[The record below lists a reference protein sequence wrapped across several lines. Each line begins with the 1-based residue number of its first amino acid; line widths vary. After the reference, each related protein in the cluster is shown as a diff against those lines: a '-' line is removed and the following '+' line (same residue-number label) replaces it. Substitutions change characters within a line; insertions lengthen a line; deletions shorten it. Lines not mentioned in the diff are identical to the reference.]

1 MSQLKRPNIAGFK
14 NFFSAASVENR
25 QKSENNRIF
34 VPINKKKDA
43 KKPGKKSR
51 NCLPL
56 DQRLE
61 IVRLRE
67 NGSTFAQIARDKK
80 MNESSIRTIWKNK
93 DDIERQGI
101 QTAKFDAKTN
111 CLEKIYSQIRNGA
124 AFAHLG

>member
-1 MSQLKRPNIAGFK
+1 MSPTY
-14 NFFSAASVENR
+14 
-25 QKSENNRIF
+25 
-34 VPINKKKDA
+34 KKKDA
-43 KKPGKKSR
+43 KKPDKSSKKSR

-67 NGSTFAQIARDKK
+67 NGLSFAKIARDKK

-93 DDIERQGI
+93 DEIIRQGI

-111 CLEKIYSQIRNGA
+111 CLEKIYCQARNGA